1 MARLLG
7 RIPHAQRVQDLL
19 ERLLVHL
26 ARTARP
32 RRDELQQPRHV
43 VGECIDNLVRH
54 EDLIDGVVVDERWR
68 LRYDFGQKS
77 GLDGKGLDRDPP
89 ATGGSDSVAP
99 VVWHNGQGAP
109 RVVEGIVGGELDL
122 GRLERRSKRVGPG
135 VRVKGVG
142 HRLAWSPSAEAR
154 AARATLDEGNLH
166 TLHTG
171 CFHCKSPW
179 SVDSRARVAARSGR
193 SYSFPI
199 H

>member
-43 VGECIDNLVRH
+43 VGERIDNLMRH

-89 ATGGSDSVAP
+89 ATGGTDSVAP
-99 VVWHNGQGAP
+99 VVWHDGQGAP
-109 RVVEGIVGGELDL
+109 RVVEGIVGSELDL
-122 GRLERRSKRVGPG
+122 PRLERRSKRIGPG

-142 HRLAWSPSAEAR
+142 HRLAWSPR
-154 AARATLDEGNLH
+154 GGEGGQGDIYVLMKKVTCQVTDLLTHAH
-166 TLHTG
+166 THT
-171 CFHCKSPW
+171 HS
-179 SVDSRARVAARSGR
+179 
-193 SYSFPI
+193 
-199 H
+199 